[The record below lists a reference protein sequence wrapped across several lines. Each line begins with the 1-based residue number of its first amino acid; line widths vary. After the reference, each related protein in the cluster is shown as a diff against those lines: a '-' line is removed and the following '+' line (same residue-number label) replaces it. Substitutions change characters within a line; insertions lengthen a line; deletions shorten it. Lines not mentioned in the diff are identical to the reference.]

1 MRTYAELQKL
11 TITEINKEY
20 ASMFRKIKVIKERK
34 RYLSMQTDDFLKWE
48 LQSVNDIRKA
58 GQYTEANGQ
67 VVKLN
72 EERKEAFNH
81 EWLFLSLLIQKRQEV
96 AYIENRALESFKK
109 LNNWEEFLTNYKG

>member
-1 MRTYAELQKL
+1 MRTYEELQKL

-20 ASMFRKIKVIKERK
+20 ASLFRKIKVIRDRK
-34 RYLSMQTDDFLKWE
+34 RYLSVQTDDFLKWE

-72 EERKEAFNH
+72 EERKEAFNQ

-96 AYIENRALESFKK
+96 QYVKDRALEAFKK
-109 LNNWEEFLTNYKG
+109 LNNFEDFLKDFKG